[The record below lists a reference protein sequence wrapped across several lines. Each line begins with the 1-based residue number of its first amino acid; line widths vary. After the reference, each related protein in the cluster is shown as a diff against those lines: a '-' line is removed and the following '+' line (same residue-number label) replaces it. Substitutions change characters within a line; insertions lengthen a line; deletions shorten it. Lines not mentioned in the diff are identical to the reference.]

1 MRRFLLI
8 LILILSFQT
17 LAKTDDI
24 SDFEIEGMS
33 IGDSLLDYFS
43 EEEINNAWDNSY
55 DATKFITRSFLLKES
70 DIYDFIQISFK
81 PSLKKIIHGINGVV
95 DYENNFQQCHKPMMK
110 IVSELTLLFPS
121 AEKKDWGKYEFSE
134 GHYFP
139 ITFDLNDLSRVMVA
153 CYNWNEES
161 DSIDSLK
168 VTLYSEEYQ
177 IHLSKQDQ

>member
-1 MRRFLLI
+1 MKRLLLI
-8 LILILSFQT
+8 LILTFSFQT
-17 LAKTDDI
+17 LTKADDI
-24 SDFEIEGMS
+24 RDFEIEGMS
-33 IGDSLLDYFS
+33 IGDSALDHFT
-43 EEEINNAWDNSY
+43 EKEINNARDNSY

-70 DIYDFIQISFK
+70 DMYDFIQISFK
-81 PSLKKIIHGINGVV
+81 PSVKKIIHGINGVV
-95 DYENNFQQCHKPMMK
+95 NYENNFQQCHKPMKK

-121 AEKKDWGKYEFSE
+121 AEKKDWGKYEFSK

-139 ITFDLNDLSRVMVA
+139 ITFDLNDLSRAMVA

-161 DSIDSLK
+161 NTIDSLK

>member
-1 MRRFLLI
+1 MKRLLLI
-8 LILILSFQT
+8 LILTFSFQT
-17 LAKTDDI
+17 LTKADDI
-24 SDFEIEGMS
+24 RDFQIEGMS
-33 IGDSLLDYFS
+33 IGDSLLDYFT
-43 EEEINNAWDNSY
+43 EKEINNASDNSY
-55 DATKFITRSFLLKES
+55 DTTKFITRSFLLKES

-81 PSLKKIIHGINGVV
+81 PSVKKIIHGINGVV
-95 DYENNFQQCHKPMMK
+95 NYENNFQQCHKPMKK

-139 ITFDLNDLSRVMVA
+139 ITFDLNDLSRAMVA

-161 DSIDSLK
+161 NTIDSLK

>member
-1 MRRFLLI
+1 MIKISIDLREFFEPCSRENKKVSVSIVSARCKENRDI
-8 LILILSFQT
+8 LQ
-17 LAKTDDI
+17 
-24 SDFEIEGMS
+24 
-33 IGDSLLDYFS
+33 DY
-43 EEEINNAWDNSY
+43 
-55 DATKFITRSFLLKES
+55 
-70 DIYDFIQISFK
+70 FIQISFK
-81 PSLKKIIHGINGVV
+81 PSVKKIIHGINGVV
-95 DYENNFQQCHKPMMK
+95 NYENNFQQCHKPMKK

-139 ITFDLNDLSRVMVA
+139 ITFDLNDLSRAMVA

-161 DSIDSLK
+161 NTIDSLK